1 MTPPYRRTA
10 GMTLV
15 ELMITVAILSVIVA
29 IALPAYN
36 GYIREGH
43 FTTIRATMN
52 GMRTA
57 VEDYRLD
64 NGNYGAT
71 GATYEQSSGKTEI
84 EAQFGWI
91 PSGDISAYT
100 YTLVVE
106 STNSYDVYGQFDPVP
121 GRAATTAIKRA
132 AIPTPPAATARSPA
146 PDPSESGADSVHS
159 LPRMH

>member
-1 MTPPYRRTA
+1 MSINPHDRTA

-106 STNSYDVYGQFDPVP
+106 STNSYDVYGQF
-121 GRAATTAIKRA
+121 G
-132 AIPTPPAATARSPA
+132 
-146 PDPSESGADSVHS
+146 SGAWARCDNRYQTCCDSDTTGS
-159 LPRMH
+159 DSPIACP

>member
-1 MTPPYRRTA
+1 MSINPHDRTA

-57 VEDYRLD
+57 VEDYRLE
-64 NGNYGAT
+64 NGNYGSNDTLAGVAAIT
-71 GATYEQSSGKTEI
+71 AR
-84 EAQFGWI
+84 FGWT
-91 PSGDISAYT
+91 PSGDTSAYT

-106 STNSYDVYGQFDPVP
+106 STNSYDVYGQF
-121 GRAATTAIKRA
+121 G
-132 AIPTPPAATARSPA
+132 
-146 PDPSESGADSVHS
+146 SGAWARCDNRYQTCCDSDTTGS
-159 LPRMH
+159 DSPIACP